1 MKYAGKIMA
10 AFAIASGMALGLNAN
25 NVKRFVGNNSRQVT
39 AADTVKKV
47 ADYYPESSVVDEV
60 IWVVG
65 DEAILKSDVEAMRLQ
80 ADAENIHFNGDPDC
94 TIPEQIAV
102 QKLFLHQ
109 AAIDSIEVTEAEI
122 SQAVDQQINYWIQII
137 GSREKL
143 EEYRK
148 KSILQ
153 MRQEMHDD
161 FRDRQMIEKTRAKLV
176 ENITVSPADV
186 RNYFKDLPSD
196 SIPFVPT
203 EVEVQIITRT
213 PKISAEEITRVKDEL
228 RSYTDR
234 VNRGETSFSMLARL
248 YSEDPGTARQ
258 GGELDYTGRGML
270 DPAFANVAFNLTDP
284 KKISK
289 IVETEFGYHIIQ
301 LIDKRG
307 DKIKCRHILLKP
319 KVSDEAIDQ
328 GKARLDSIADDIRA
342 GKFSFSEAA
351 SYISDDK
358 DTRNNR
364 GLMANVSDEGRTS
377 KFRMQDLPTEVARVV
392 DTLKV
397 GQVSRSFQMVN
408 SKGKTVCAIVLLKS
422 RVEGHRATI
431 TEDFQTM
438 KNVVLAKRR
447 EAFIK
452 EWVQNKLKSTYVR
465 VNDRYKDCKFEYQ
478 GWIK

>member
-161 FRDRQMIEKTRAKLV
+161 FRDRQMIEKTRA
-176 ENITVSPADV
+176 
-186 RNYFKDLPSD
+186 
-196 SIPFVPT
+196 
-203 EVEVQIITRT
+203 
-213 PKISAEEITRVKDEL
+213 
-228 RSYTDR
+228 
-234 VNRGETSFSMLARL
+234 
-248 YSEDPGTARQ
+248 
-258 GGELDYTGRGML
+258 
-270 DPAFANVAFNLTDP
+270 
-284 KKISK
+284 
-289 IVETEFGYHIIQ
+289 
-301 LIDKRG
+301 
-307 DKIKCRHILLKP
+307 
-319 KVSDEAIDQ
+319 
-328 GKARLDSIADDIRA
+328 
-342 GKFSFSEAA
+342 
-351 SYISDDK
+351 
-358 DTRNNR
+358 
-364 GLMANVSDEGRTS
+364 
-377 KFRMQDLPTEVARVV
+377 
-392 DTLKV
+392 
-397 GQVSRSFQMVN
+397 
-408 SKGKTVCAIVLLKS
+408 
-422 RVEGHRATI
+422 
-431 TEDFQTM
+431 
-438 KNVVLAKRR
+438 
-447 EAFIK
+447 
-452 EWVQNKLKSTYVR
+452 
-465 VNDRYKDCKFEYQ
+465 
-478 GWIK
+478 